1 MALIK
6 IKFGKGDLVLTK
18 STKMVGIKKSKTL
31 TRGLM
36 ASELDPEIKKIES
49 PHMGGFELV
58 SVNLAKGE
66 KINTKLDTMRELDE
80 VEVGTHVYCPV
91 GSTKPLIAT
100 GSLYITFE
108 SNVSEKKQVDILAKY
123 FLELK
128 ERRSDDKVVAVVT
141 PQAMNPIKTAI
152 KIQRLKAV
160 KWAEPDMDTALDHY
174 AFAAPVSRLW
184 NQMWHLSNNGRV
196 PDNSSVSM
204 KAGADVKIL
213 DAWRLLDGYG
223 NPNITVAV
231 IDNGID
237 LSHPDLK
244 DKVVK
249 PWDLWSGSSKLQ
261 AGDPNFTHGTPCASV
276 AIAPQNGGMCGAAPN
291 ARFMPLSG
299 TGFSIESTEAM
310 FNYCIRNGA
319 DIISCSWGTVDQSFS
334 LGSDKVAAIA
344 KAAREGRGGR
354 GIVICYAAGNEGM
367 DFVNVYGRHPDVICV
382 GASTSDD
389 TYADYS
395 NRGREVTV
403 CAPSNGSW
411 PVLAAR
417 AFWDPGIAGE
427 VGAAKWYY
435 GDGVDRGSRYQHF
448 GGTSSATPL
457 VAGIC
462 ALILSANPN
471 LTAREVKQILCQTAD
486 KIGSPSEYV
495 NGQSVKYGFG
505 RVNAARA
512 VQEAFNRAG
521 KAPVVK
527 PTTTTPTTTTPTST
541 PSSTST
547 SLPSSPPAGNG
558 LFKFMSSTKVASKG
572 FAVQAGSFNQW
583 VNVKSTAATIE
594 TKFKQPTYVHIVGSG
609 TSTTIYRVLVGQFST
624 LAEANKLLGVMKANG
639 VAGFVKDLS
648 TLM

>member
-1 MALIK
+1 MAFVK

-18 STKMVGIKKSKTL
+18 SSKMVGIKKSKNL
-31 TRGLM
+31 VRGLEE
-36 ASELDPEIKKIES
+36 SKLEPEIKKIEQS
-49 PHMGGFELV
+49 SMGGFELV
-58 SVNLAKGE
+58 SVNLEKGE
-66 KINTKLDTMRELDE
+66 KINTKLDNMRKLDE

-91 GSTKPLIAT
+91 GSTKPLIPT
-100 GSLYITFE
+100 GTLYITFE
-108 SNVSEKKQVDILAKY
+108 TGISEKKQTDILAKY

-141 PQAMNPIKTAI
+141 PQSMNPIKCAI

-160 KWAEPDMDTALDHY
+160 KWAEPDMDTALDYY
-174 AFAAPVSRLW
+174 AFAAPGARLW
-184 NQMWHLSNNGRV
+184 NQMWHLSNSGRV
-196 PDNSSVSM
+196 PDNSSVSL

-237 LSHPDLK
+237 LTHPDLK

-249 PWDLWSGSSKLQ
+249 PWDLWSGSSQLQ
-261 AGDPNFTHGTPCASV
+261 MGDPSFTHGTPCASV

-319 DIISCSWGTVDQSFS
+319 DIISCSWGTIDQSFS
-334 LGSDKVAAIA
+334 LGPDKVAAIS

-389 TYADYS
+389 SYADYS

-411 PVLAAR
+411 PILAAR
-417 AFWDPGIAGE
+417 AFWDQGIPGE

-471 LTAREVKQILCQTAD
+471 LTAREVKQVLCQTAD

-512 VQEAFNRAG
+512 VQEALNRAG
-521 KAPVVK
+521 KVTPS
-527 PTTTTPTTTTPTST
+527 TTPTTPTST
-541 PSSTST
+541 TTTPSSTS
-547 SLPSSPPAGNG
+547 SSVPSKAPVGNG
-558 LFKFMSSTKVASKG
+558 LFKFMSSARVANKG
-572 FAVQAGSFNQW
+572 FSVQTGSFNQW
-583 VNVKSTAATIE
+583 VNVRSISATLE
-594 TKFKQPTYVHIVGSG
+594 TKFKNPVLTHIVGSG
-609 TSTTIYRVLVGQFST
+609 TTTTMYRVLVGQFTT

>member
-1 MALIK
+1 MALLK

-18 STKMVGIKKSKTL
+18 STKMVGIKKSKNL
-31 TRGLM
+31 VRGLM
-36 ASELDPEIKKIES
+36 ESQLEPSIKKTEQS
-49 PHMGGFELV
+49 NLGGFELI
-58 SVNLAKGE
+58 SVNMEKGE
-66 KINTKLDTMRELDE
+66 KLNAKLDELRNMDE
-80 VEVGTHVYCPV
+80 VEVGTHVYSPV
-91 GSTKPLIAT
+91 GSTRPLIPT
-100 GSLYITFE
+100 GTLFITFE
-108 SNVSEKKQVDILAKY
+108 NNISEKKQTEILAKY
-123 FLELK
+123 FLTQK
-128 ERRSDDKVVAVVT
+128 ERRSEEKVVAVVT
-141 PQAMNPIKTAI
+141 PQSMNPIKCAI
-152 KIQRLKAV
+152 KLQRLKAV
-160 KWAEPDMDTALDHY
+160 KWAEPDMDTTLDHY
-174 AFAAPVSRLW
+174 AFAAPVARMW

-196 PDNSSVSM
+196 PDNSSVQLR
-204 KAGADVKIL
+204 AGADVKIV

-249 PWDLWSGSSKLQ
+249 PWDLWSGSSQLQ
-261 AGDPNFTHGTPCASV
+261 AGDPSFTHGTPCASV

-319 DIISCSWGTVDQSFS
+319 DVISCSWGTIDQNFS

-344 KAAREGRGGR
+344 RAARDGRGGR

-411 PVLAAR
+411 PILAAR
-417 AFWDPGIAGE
+417 AFWDQGISGE

-495 NGQSVKYGFG
+495 NGQSQKYGFG
-505 RVNAARA
+505 RVNAGRA

-521 KAPVVK
+521 KF
-527 PTTTTPTTTTPTST
+527 TPSSTPSTPTTPTST
-541 PSSTST
+541 SS
-547 SLPSSPPAGNG
+547 SLPSGAPAGNG
-558 LFKFMSSTKVASKG
+558 LFKFMSSSRVASKG
-572 FAVQAGSFNQW
+572 FAVQTGSFNQW
-583 VNVKSTAATIE
+583 VNVKSISATLE
-594 TKFKQPTYVHIVGSG
+594 SKFKNPVLTHIVGSG
-609 TSTTIYRVLVGQFST
+609 TSTTVYRVLVGQFST
-624 LAEANKLLGVMKANG
+624 LADANKLLGVMKANG

-648 TLM
+648 TLT

>member
-1 MALIK
+1 MALLK

-18 STKMVGIKKSKTL
+18 STKMVGIKKSKNL

-36 ASELDPEIKKIES
+36 QSQLEPEIKKTEQS
-49 PHMGGFELV
+49 NLGGFELI
-58 SVNLAKGE
+58 SVNMAKGE
-66 KINTKLDTMRELDE
+66 KLNTKLDELRAMDE
-80 VEVGTHVYCPV
+80 VEVGTHVYSPV
-91 GSTKPLIAT
+91 GSTRPLIPT
-100 GSLYITFE
+100 GTLFITFE
-108 SNVSEKKQVDILAKY
+108 NNISEKKQTEILAKF
-123 FLELK
+123 FLTQK
-128 ERRSDDKVVAVVT
+128 ERRSEEKVVAVVT
-141 PQAMNPIKTAI
+141 PQSMNPIKCAI
-152 KIQRLKAV
+152 KLQRLKAV
-160 KWAEPDMDTALDHY
+160 KWAEPDMDTTLDHY
-174 AFAAPVSRLW
+174 AFAAPVARMW

-196 PDNSSVSM
+196 PDNSSVQLR
-204 KAGADVKIL
+204 AGADVKIV

-249 PWDLWSGSSKLQ
+249 PWDLWSGSSQLQ
-261 AGDPNFTHGTPCASV
+261 AGDPSFTHGTPCASV

-319 DIISCSWGTVDQSFS
+319 DVISCSWGTIDQNFS

-344 KAAREGRGGR
+344 RAARDGRGGR

-411 PVLAAR
+411 PILAAR
-417 AFWDPGIAGE
+417 AFWDQGISGE

-495 NGQSVKYGFG
+495 NGQSQKYGFG
-505 RVNAARA
+505 RVNAGRA

-521 KAPVVK
+521 KF
-527 PTTTTPTTTTPTST
+527 TPSSTSSTPTTPTST
-541 PSSTST
+541 SS
-547 SLPSSPPAGNG
+547 SLPSGAPAGNG
-558 LFKFMSSTKVASKG
+558 LFKFMSSSRVASKG
-572 FAVQAGSFNQW
+572 FAVQTGSFNQW
-583 VNVKSTAATIE
+583 VNVKSISATLE
-594 TKFKQPTYVHIVGSG
+594 SKFKNPVLTHIVGSG
-609 TSTTIYRVLVGQFST
+609 TSTTVYRVLVGQFST
-624 LAEANKLLGVMKANG
+624 LADANKLLGVMKANG

-648 TLM
+648 TLT